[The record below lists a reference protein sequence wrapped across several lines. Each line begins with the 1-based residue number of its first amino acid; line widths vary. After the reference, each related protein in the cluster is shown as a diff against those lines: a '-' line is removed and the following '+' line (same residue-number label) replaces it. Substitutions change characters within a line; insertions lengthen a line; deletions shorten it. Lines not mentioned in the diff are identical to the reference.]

1 MWHSLKILT
10 LVILFS
16 SMARASVGPEGSK
29 PAAWQATVSNES
41 AAVYAGVSDSSRVVT
56 ILKQGDS
63 VTINLEISSAD
74 GKWYAVS
81 ATGNTGVAGYMSGK
95 TLDVQERAVAN
106 WEYQP
111 PPKPTLDS
119 DDQSRSGSGDKGGA
133 VAAASRARMQGDI
146 KSFFVS
152 KFGSTLPVSAFG
164 QTRLHSRFG
173 FDHRNSVDVALN
185 PDSSEGR
192 ALLSKLRGFG
202 VPFIAFRKAIPGI
215 ATGAHIHVGNPSR
228 RR

>member
-1 MWHSLKILT
+1 MLT
-10 LVILFS
+10 LVLFLS
-16 SMARASVGPEGSK
+16 SVARASAGQDGAK
-29 PAAWQATVSNES
+29 PFAWLATVSNES

-56 ILKQGDS
+56 VLKQGDS

-81 ATGNTGVAGYMSGK
+81 AGGYAGYMSGK
-95 TLDVQERAVAN
+95 ALDVQERTVAN
-106 WEYQP
+106 WVYQP
-111 PPKPTLDS
+111 PPEPTPESAKDASS
-119 DDQSRSGSGDKGGA
+119 DIRDKA
-133 VAAASRARMQGDI
+133 IAAASRARMQGDI

-152 KFGSTLPVSAFG
+152 KFGRTLPVSAFG

-192 ALLSKLRGFG
+192 ALLAKLRGFG
-202 VPFIAFRKAIPGI
+202 VPFIAFRKAVPGI
-215 ATGAHIHVGNPSR
+215 ATGAHIHVGRPSPR
-228 RR
+228 K